1 MKRRCKWEPLSY
13 HYCPFSDVRHLI
25 FSVCTWSYLGVN
37 SLDSFFSPSL
47 ERLFFQLLAL
57 IILCPQVS
65 KGLLSVNTSSLDWH
79 GSCLLKIYKVAKP
92 TLSPCRLVT
101 LLIIWTP
108 KRHTGC
114 IKGQRMNHFLSS
126 SLELSF
132 CELELHVEHCV
143 HGFLCIPECYTDW
156 SGWLLVV
163 KRDLIFL
170 HSVSVCL

>member
-1 MKRRCKWEPLSY
+1 MHLVIFRSEFLRLFLFPLFGETFLSA
-13 HYCPFSDVRHLI
+13 
-25 FSVCTWSYLGVN
+25 
-37 SLDSFFSPSL
+37 FSPDH
-47 ERLFFQLLAL
+47 FM
-57 IILCPQVS
+57 PQVS
-65 KGLLSVNTSSLDWH
+65 KELLSVNTSSLDWH
-79 GSCLLKIYKVAKP
+79 GSCWLKIYKVAKP